1 MPTRLRTI
9 WWVKAVAVISNC
21 TVSPTRRHCARC
33 TVRTK
38 VSLTFD
44 LFFLAAKTGARQGEL
59 LKLTW
64 DAIDCDANELTYYDT
79 KNGDDRV
86 LPMTPDLRGLLK
98 RMKRQRIDD
107 DKLFTMSPKT
117 ALNRLRKIQ
126 SLLGISTKKDF
137 HTFRHT
143 AATQMFANGAAL
155 PEVQEVLGHRN
166 ATTTMRY
173 SHATLEGKKRA
184 LALL

>member
-1 MPTRLRTI
+1 M
-9 WWVKAVAVISNC
+9 VKVNIE
-21 TVSPTRRHCARC
+21 SPILTAA
-33 TVRTK
+33 K
-38 VSLTFD
+38 SMDGDSSQTFD

-64 DAIDCDANELTYYDT
+64 DAIDFDANELTYFDT

-98 RMKRQRIDD
+98 RKHRERTDD
-107 DKLFTMSPKT
+107 GKLFTMHPHT
-117 ALNRLRKIQ
+117 ALKRLRKIQ
-126 SLLGISTKKDF
+126 SLLGISTKKCF

-143 AATQMFANGAAL
+143 AATHMFANGAAL

-166 ATTTMRY
+166 AATTMRY
-173 SHATLEGKKRA
+173 SHATNEGKKRA